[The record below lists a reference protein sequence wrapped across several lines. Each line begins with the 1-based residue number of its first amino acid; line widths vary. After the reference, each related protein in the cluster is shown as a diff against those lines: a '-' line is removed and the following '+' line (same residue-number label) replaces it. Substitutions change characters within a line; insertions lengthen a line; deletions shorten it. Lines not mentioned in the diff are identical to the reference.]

1 MRMKA
6 AWLLWLM
13 PFVLAGM
20 LLMMILGGFPD
31 LGHDFPFFVPALLE
45 GKWHVLH
52 QGFTPMYYAPHFCGG
67 SAVYGNPNDIFYS
80 LPQLLVFVTDPMT
93 ALLAWVVLAMI
104 AGYVGWQFFGRD
116 VMRMNG
122 AWAHVLA
129 ATMTA
134 HGFFAMHAAAG
145 HVQMAGMPLIG
156 WMLWLLLE
164 RRTATG
170 VRERRGTGW
179 SHTKRAAVFAL
190 ISGVI
195 VYSAG
200 YLTMIFFAMTALL
213 LLPLLWIWPHAVP
226 QRKELVARAAWCG
239 CMAFLVALSK
249 CVAVFE
255 LMRALPR
262 SATFSS
268 LPSIPAAMHYIVTA
282 LWAMPQDEALYAGLP
297 SWLLHE
303 YAMFISP
310 AVIVGMIAGAWML
323 RKHTRRWDVLL
334 YVMIVASVMILLVGG
349 VPPVPQ
355 LLGYVPLMSS
365 MRVSSRFLFVFTLP
379 MILAGIA
386 GLAAASA
393 HVKQRTGNAVAIGL
407 AVLTV
412 IMFYAVNARPAAQV
426 WRSMPYAPYA
436 AMMDAIDNESLLSK
450 PITTVVYGRTDF
462 NGTTGMLCN
471 DALLWWDRQKLA
483 VLRPGPVTNIED
495 GHYNMIKPACYANDH
510 ENRCGGSMLIPVS
523 DKENLERFT
532 RGERTTWRQSVDQHI
547 ANWISLFALVFIA
560 GALLSPL
567 VLRRKTGTKRRK
579 K

>member
-6 AWLLWLM
+6 AWLLWLT

-20 LLMMILGGFPD
+20 LLVMVLSGFPD

-45 GKWHVLH
+45 GKFHILH
-52 QGFTPMYYAPHFCGG
+52 QGVTPMYYAPHFCGG

-93 ALLAWVVLAMI
+93 ALLAWVALAMI
-104 AGYVGWQFFGRD
+104 AGYAGWQFFGRD

-164 RRTATG
+164 QR
-170 VRERRGTGW
+170 TGW
-179 SHTKRAAVFAL
+179 SHVKRASVFAL
-190 ISGVI
+190 LSAAI

-200 YLTMIFFAMTALL
+200 YLTMIFFAMTVLL
-213 LLPLLWIWPHAVP
+213 FLPALWIWPRAVP
-226 QRKELVARAAWCG
+226 KRKELLSRAAWCG
-239 CMAFLVALSK
+239 IVSLLLVLSK
-249 CVAVFE
+249 CVAVYE
-255 LMRALPR
+255 LMRVFPR
-262 SATFSS
+262 SALYSS

-282 LWAMPQDEALYAGLP
+282 LWAVPQDEALYAGLP
-297 SWLLHE
+297 YWLLHE

-310 AVIVGMIAGAWML
+310 AVIVGMIAAAWML
-323 RKHTRRWDVLL
+323 RKNTRRWDILL
-334 YVMIVASVMILLVGG
+334 YVVIVASAMVLLAGG
-349 VPPVPQ
+349 IPPLPQ
-355 LLGYVPLMSS
+355 LMRHVPLLSS

-386 GLAAASA
+386 GLAAASG
-393 HVKQRTGNAVAIGL
+393 HLKQRRGNAVAVGL
-407 AVLTV
+407 TVLTV

-436 AMMDAIDNESLLSK
+436 AMMNSIDNDGLLSR
-450 PITTVVYGRTDF
+450 PITTVVPDHTDF

-471 DALLWWDRQKLA
+471 DALLWWVKTPVEPALQ
-483 VLRPGPVTNIED
+483 PGPVTDIHD
-495 GHYNMIKPACYANDH
+495 GHYNMIKPACYANDR
-510 ENRCGGSMLIPVS
+510 ENRCNGSILIPVN

-547 ANWISLFALVFIA
+547 ANWINLIALIVIA
-560 GALLSPL
+560 GVLLSPL
-567 VLRRKTGTKRRK
+567 ARRRKNGTKRRK